1 VTERV
6 GFGSIAAVQVSY
18 LALGLTLDLF
28 PSENLC
34 PKYRRQA
41 DNSCALNSKYRATC
55 RPKWPA
61 RHYDSKLPKPHENP
75 ARLSFRLFD
84 GLARILDAANAIA
97 TIARSLSLRRGT
109 RDGNDTQ
116 ERVGADALGADPALG
131 SKTIK
136 EAKMATFNARAET
149 VGTKRS
155 FVTQRL
161 GQNAL
166 TFVIRLNATRQ
177 RTSM

>member
-1 VTERV
+1 MTERV

-18 LALGLTLDLF
+18 LALRLTLDLF

-61 RHYDSKLPKPHENP
+61 WHYDSKLPKPHENP

-84 GLARILDAANAIA
+84 GLARIFWTRRTPSQPLPGHYRYAEG
-97 TIARSLSLRRGT
+97 RGT
-109 RDGNDTQ
+109 
-116 ERVGADALGADPALG
+116 V
-131 SKTIK
+131 
-136 EAKMATFNARAET
+136 M
-149 VGTKRS
+149 
-155 FVTQRL
+155 
-161 GQNAL
+161 
-166 TFVIRLNATRQ
+166 TR
-177 RTSM
+177 

>member
-1 VTERV
+1 MTRKSELVPMRW
-6 GFGSIAAVQVSY
+6 
-18 LALGLTLDLF
+18 GLI
-28 PSENLC
+28 P
-34 PKYRRQA
+34 R
-41 DNSCALNSKYRATC
+41 
-55 RPKWPA
+55 W
-61 RHYDSKLPKPHENP
+61 
-75 ARLSFRLFD
+75 
-84 GLARILDAANAIA
+84 
-97 TIARSLSLRRGT
+97 
-109 RDGNDTQ
+109 
-116 ERVGADALGADPALG
+116 G

-136 EAKMATFNARAET
+136 EAKMATATFNARAET

>member
-1 VTERV
+1 MTRKSELVPMRW
-6 GFGSIAAVQVSY
+6 
-18 LALGLTLDLF
+18 GLI
-28 PSENLC
+28 P
-34 PKYRRQA
+34 R
-41 DNSCALNSKYRATC
+41 
-55 RPKWPA
+55 W
-61 RHYDSKLPKPHENP
+61 
-75 ARLSFRLFD
+75 
-84 GLARILDAANAIA
+84 
-97 TIARSLSLRRGT
+97 
-109 RDGNDTQ
+109 
-116 ERVGADALGADPALG
+116 G